1 MTFGGREGGRARL
14 WLVAMEP
21 HVWTDA
27 ARRGKFA
34 NSHIKKRA
42 RWMFEESLQLKTCR
56 GAAEHSK

>member
-1 MTFGGREGGRARL
+1 MNVTFGGREGGRARL

-42 RWMFEESLQLKTCR
+42 RWMFEESLQLKTC
-56 GAAEHSK
+56 